1 MSNTR
6 KGLGSNPPNPPV
18 WPKGPTFT
26 DFKSGLPAEK
36 YKFLNINQLGESLG
50 FNSEIHNLE
59 YKIRRPLNRM
69 IKAIKEILSKELSTD
84 CNDVIENIGWPGYSC
99 KEHDIN
105 AKIDVRELANF
116 LQNKKGINELN
127 LINVEIDSKD
137 VKELTKLTHLT
148 SLTLRNN
155 KLGFQGAGYIGL
167 GNLINLTSLEIS
179 NNNIGDRGFAF
190 LIGSKRFT
198 KLTSLNVE
206 NNNIVG
212 VWRHHYG
219 GDIALKNLTSLY
231 VEGNGKKFLDDEVV
245 ILRNVTRQNTK
256 VPICSGVEGEVKSEG
271 AIQKLLARRKKAVKT
286 TLTVALSK
294 QREIV
299 LDTETTGLSV
309 KFGHR
314 IIEIGCVEPY
324 SNRQKIAPEFLK
336 FISNDILVI
345 HNAKFDVEF
354 LNMELGK
361 LNAKLI
367 SSNRVLD
374 TLPLARKKFPKS
386 PASLNE
392 LCKRF
397 DISLNDRTSHGALID
412 AQLLAKVYAQL
423 SGCNSIDKA
432 KL

>member
-1 MSNTR
+1 MLIEGKVNFS
-6 KGLGSNPPNPPV
+6 
-18 WPKGPTFT
+18 
-26 DFKSGLPAEK
+26 K
-36 YKFLNINQLGESLG
+36 Y
-50 FNSEIHNLE
+50 IHDKVLT
-59 YKIRRPLNRM
+59 I
-69 IKAIKEILSKELSTD
+69 S
-84 CNDVIENIGWPGYSC
+84 
-99 KEHDIN
+99 DIS
-105 AKIDVRELANF
+105 AKIDARELANF
-116 LQNKKGINELN
+116 LRNKKGINELN

-155 KLGFQGAGYIGL
+155 KLGFEGAGYIGL

-198 KLTSLNVE
+198 NLTSLNVE
-206 NNNIVG
+206 NNNIIG
-212 VWRHHYG
+212 FWRHHCG

-231 VEGNGKKFLDDEVV
+231 VEGNGKKFLDDKEV
-245 ILRNVTRQNTK
+245 ILKNVTSQNTE
-256 VPICSGVEGEVKSEG
+256 VPGHSGVKDRAKSEG
-271 AIQKLLARRKKAVKT
+271 ATQKLVARRKKTIKT
-286 TLTVALSK
+286 TDSEQYIALSK
-294 QREIV
+294 QDGLREIV

-309 KFGHR
+309 KSGHR
-314 IIEIGCVEPY
+314 IIEIGCVELINHIPTGKVFHRY
-324 SNRQKIAPEFLK
+324 INPERHIDKGAFKVHGISEEFLKDKPLFSEIAPEFLK

-367 SSNRVLD
+367 SSDRVLD
-374 TLPLARKKFPKS
+374 TLPLARKEFPRS

-423 SGCNSIDKA
+423 TQTSLNQCTVMQHKVKTLA
-432 KL
+432 

>member
-1 MSNTR
+1 MN
-6 KGLGSNPPNPPV
+6 
-18 WPKGPTFT
+18 F
-26 DFKSGLPAEK
+26 
-36 YKFLNINQLGESLG
+36 
-50 FNSEIHNLE
+50 SEYVHDKVLTI
-59 YKIRRPLNRM
+59 
-69 IKAIKEILSKELSTD
+69 S
-84 CNDVIENIGWPGYSC
+84 DV
-99 KEHDIN
+99 N
-105 AKIDVRELANF
+105 AKIDVRELASF

-256 VPICSGVEGEVKSEG
+256 VPIYSGVEGEVKSEG
-271 AIQKLLARRKKAVKT
+271 ATQKLLARRKKAVKT
-286 TLTVALSK
+286 TLSVALSK

-314 IIEIGCVEPY
+314 IIEIGCVELI
-324 SNRQKIAPEFLK
+324 NRIPTGKVSHWYINPERHIDKGAFKVHGISEEFLKDKPLFSEIAPEFLK

-423 SGCNSIDKA
+423 SGYNYA
-432 KL
+432 A

>member
-1 MSNTR
+1 MGGKVS
-6 KGLGSNPPNPPV
+6 
-18 WPKGPTFT
+18 F
-26 DFKSGLPAEK
+26 
-36 YKFLNINQLGESLG
+36 
-50 FNSEIHNLE
+50 SE
-59 YKIRRPLNRM
+59 Y
-69 IKAIKEILSKELSTD
+69 
-84 CNDVIENIGWPGYSC
+84 V
-99 KEHDIN
+99 HDKVLTISDIS

-116 LQNKKGINELN
+116 LQNKKSINEVS

-137 VKELTKLTHLT
+137 IKELAKLTHLT
-148 SLTLRNN
+148 LLTLRNN
-155 KLGFQGAGYIGL
+155 KLGFEGAGYIGL
-167 GNLINLTSLEIS
+167 GNLTNLTSLEIS

-190 LIGSKRFT
+190 LIGSKRLPN
-198 KLTSLNVE
+198 LTLLNVE

-324 SNRQKIAPEFLK
+324 SNRQSIP
-336 FISNDILVI
+336 LV
-345 HNAKFDVEF
+345 HQ
-354 LNMELGK
+354 
-361 LNAKLI
+361 
-367 SSNRVLD
+367 S
-374 TLPLARKKFPKS
+374 
-386 PASLNE
+386 
-392 LCKRF
+392 
-397 DISLNDRTSHGALID
+397 RTAYRQRGI
-412 AQLLAKVYAQL
+412 
-423 SGCNSIDKA
+423 
-432 KL
+432 